1 MDEIP
6 SEVWKYG
13 GEEMR
18 RWAWGI
24 CNRIWKGEDWP
35 EEWKDGVIIPIIKKG
50 KGEVVG
56 EYRGVTLMPSMYK
69 IYMAVLSEG

>member
-35 EEWKDGVIIPIIKKG
+35 EEWSDNSNNKKG
-50 KGEVVG
+50 KGG
-56 EYRGVTLMPSMYK
+56 GSRRIQGSYLD
-69 IYMAVLSEG
+69 AVNV